1 MSDKNLIKYTTA
13 LTALKALCENNES
26 IGSQDKFM
34 KHYGVSSYFFQAVL
48 KLEIIKKT
56 GTPNVYQWMHKK
68 ADNETSWLI
77 GMNVQGKVR
86 EIQQAYTNKSRI
98 NHGLPAKIISIKKPQ
113 DTIQQAID
121 DFKKNHVPTAE
132 ELYPEGYQVV
142 QNNDGKPDTIVPI
155 AKGDSLVG
163 STRVTAEYI
172 GNLTMEAALD
182 KLRALA
188 LRKAIKGLTIT
199 IDYIG

>member
-13 LTALKALCENNES
+13 LTALKTLCENNES
-26 IGSQDKFM
+26 IGSQEKFM
-34 KHYGVSSYFFQAVL
+34 RLYGVSSYFFQAVK
-48 KLEIIKKT
+48 KLAIVKTT
-56 GTPNVYQWMHKK
+56 GTPNVYEWLHKK
-68 ADNETSWLI
+68 ADNETPWLI
-77 GMNVQGKVR
+77 AMNVQGTVR
-86 EIQQAYTNKSRI
+86 EIQQAYTNTSRI
-98 NHGLPAKIISIKKPQ
+98 NHGLPAKVISIKKPQ
-113 DTIQQAID
+113 DTLQQAVD

-199 IDYIG
+199 IDYVG